1 MESWCTQGCGDWHE
15 PCVVRIYNISFVSTS
30 IFPSLA
36 TLAHKATLATAL
48 LGQVRVSTFLVRT
61 VNMSVASTR
70 WVRAVW
76 PPAMRAVQGS
86 TAFSMQ
92 LKLQSVSIPSFHSS
106 RKGFIATSDF
116 ASSLSLSTTEPA
128 WHTIT

>member
-1 MESWCTQGCGDWHE
+1 M
-15 PCVVRIYNISFVSTS
+15 
-30 IFPSLA
+30 L
-36 TLAHKATLATAL
+36 
-48 LGQVRVSTFLVRT
+48 
-61 VNMSVASTR
+61 VASTR

-92 LKLQSVSIPSFHSS
+92 LKLQSVSIPFFHSS
-106 RKGFIATSDF
+106 RKGFIATSSF
-116 ASSLSLSTTEPA
+116 ASSLPLSTTEPA